1 MSLHHV
7 LLFHT
12 RWIEFARKLPR
23 ELTVKHTSVR
33 RKKTD
38 MITRKETVRN
48 SNTCG
53 QFQFIV
59 YDFEMFQPF
68 IE

>member
-12 RWIEFARKLPR
+12 RGIEFAIKIPT
-23 ELTVKHTSVR
+23 ELAVKHTSKK
-33 RKKTD
+33 KKTD
-38 MITRKETVRN
+38 MITRRETVLK
-48 SNTCG
+48 SNTCA
-53 QFQFIV
+53 QFHFIV